1 MAATAALSSDPAS
14 LRRPG
19 DFRPPRR
26 LTWSSPLTYVL
37 ALAVAAVSIAPVVY
51 VVLGGFRTTGQIAAN
66 PASLPHP
73 WVWGTYAKVVTQPR
87 FWNNL
92 GNSTLIAVATTLG
105 VVVLGV
111 CASFVLAR
119 YTFRGREVLY
129 TYFTIGLLFPAAA
142 GILPL
147 YLLLRDLSLANTYL
161 GVIIPQIAF
170 QLPITIVVLR
180 PFLAAFPGELEDAA
194 AIDGAD
200 RLAFFWRILLPL
212 SRPALVTV
220 AVLAFVA
227 SWNSFLLP
235 LLVLQ
240 NENLQTLPLGVQNFS
255 AEHSQDTAGILAFT
269 SLAMM
274 PALLFFSFAERQIV
288 GGLQGAVKG

>member
-1 MAATAALSSDPAS
+1 MAI
-14 LRRPG
+14 
-19 DFRPPRR
+19 
-26 LTWSSPLTYVL
+26 
-37 ALAVAAVSIAPVVY
+37 AAVSFAPVVY
-51 VVLGGFRTTGQIAAN
+51 VILGGFRTTGQLAAD
-66 PASLPHP
+66 PAGLPSP
-73 WVWGTYAKVVTQPR
+73 WVWSTYGNVITQSR
-87 FWNNL
+87 FWDEVL
-92 GNSTLIAVATTLG
+92 NSTVIALSTTLG
-105 VVVLGV
+105 VVTLGV
-111 CASFVLAR
+111 CAAFVLAR
-119 YTFRGREVLY
+119 YRFRGRESLY

-147 YLLLRDLSLANTYL
+147 YLLLRDLNLANSYL
-161 GVIIPQIAF
+161 GVIIPQVAF
-170 QLPITIVVLR
+170 QLPLTIVILR
-180 PFLAAFPGELEDAA
+180 PFLAAFPAELEDAA
-194 AIDGAD
+194 MIDGAD
-200 RLAFFWRILLPL
+200 KLGFFWRILLPL

-240 NENLQTLPLGVQNFS
+240 NESLHTLPLGVQNFS

>member
-1 MAATAALSSDPAS
+1 MAATAALSGVSRD
-14 LRRPG
+14 RRPT
-19 DFRPPRR
+19 RWANPI
-26 LTWSSPLTYVL
+26 TYVL
-37 ALAVAAVSIAPVVY
+37 ALAVAAISIAPVVY
-51 VVLGGFRTTGQIAAN
+51 VILGGFRTTGQLAAD
-66 PASLPHP
+66 PAGLPHP
-73 WVWGTYAKVVTQPR
+73 WVWSTYSGVIRQPL
-87 FWNNL
+87 FWHQAF
-92 GNSTLIAVATTLG
+92 NSFIIAAATTVG

-111 CASFVLAR
+111 CAAFVLAR
-119 YTFRGREVLY
+119 YQFAGREGLY
-129 TYFTIGLLFPAAA
+129 TYFTLGLLFPAAA

-147 YLLLRDLSLANTYL
+147 YLLLRDLHLADTYL
-161 GVIIPQIAF
+161 GVIIPQVAF
-170 QLPITIVVLR
+170 QLPITIVILR

-194 AIDGAD
+194 YIDGSS
-200 RLAFFWRILLPL
+200 RLGFFWRILLPL

-227 SWNSFLLP
+227 SWNAFLLP

-240 NENLQTLPLGVQNFS
+240 NDSLHTLPLGVQNFS

-274 PALLFFSFAERQIV
+274 PALLFFTFAERQIV

>member
-1 MAATAALSSDPAS
+1 
-14 LRRPG
+14 
-19 DFRPPRR
+19 
-26 LTWSSPLTYVL
+26 V
-37 ALAVAAVSIAPVVY
+37 I
-51 VVLGGFRTTGQIAAN
+51 LGGFRTTGQIAAD
-66 PASLPHP
+66 PAGLPHP
-73 WVWGTYAKVVTQPR
+73 WVWSTYANVVIQPT
-87 FWNNL
+87 FWTDAF
-92 GNSTLIAVATTLG
+92 NSTLIAFCTTLG
-105 VVVLGV
+105 VTTLGV
-111 CASFVLAR
+111 CAAFVLAR
-119 YTFRGREVLY
+119 YKFRGREGLY

-161 GVIIPQIAF
+161 GVIIPQVAF
-170 QLPITIVVLR
+170 QLPITIVILR
-180 PFLAAFPGELEDAA
+180 PFLAAFPAELEDAA
-194 AIDGAD
+194 AIDGAS
-200 RLAFFWRILLPL
+200 RLGFFWRILLPL

-240 NENLQTLPLGVQNFS
+240 NESLHTLPLGVQNFS

-274 PALLFFSFAERQIV
+274 PALLFFTFAERQIV

>member
-1 MAATAALSSDPAS
+1 MAATAVVA
-14 LRRPG
+14 RG
-19 DFRPPRR
+19 PRKNKF
-26 LTWSSPLTYVL
+26 TWGTPLTYFL
-37 ALAVAAVSIAPVVY
+37 ALVVAAISIAPVIY
-51 VVLGGFRTTGQIAAN
+51 VILGGFRTTGQIAAK
-66 PASLPHP
+66 PAGLPHP
-73 WVWGTYAKVVTQPR
+73 FVWKTYAHVVQNQT
-87 FWNNL
+87 FWRDL
-92 GNSTLIAVATTLG
+92 GNSTIIAVVTTLG

-111 CASFVLAR
+111 CAAFVLAR
-119 YTFRGREVLY
+119 YQFRGREVLY
-129 TYFTIGLLFPAAA
+129 TYFTVGLLFPAAA

-147 YLLLRDLSLANTYL
+147 YLLLRDLNLANNYL

-170 QLPITIVVLR
+170 QLPITIVILR

-194 AIDGAD
+194 SIDGTD
-200 RLAFFWRILLPL
+200 RLGFFWRILLPL

-220 AVLAFVA
+220 GVLAFVA

-240 NENLQTLPLGVQNFS
+240 SDSLQTLPIGVQSFS
-255 AEHSQDTAGILAFT
+255 SEHSQDTAGILAFT

-274 PALLFFSFAERQIV
+274 PALLFFTFAERQIV

>member
-1 MAATAALSSDPAS
+1 MSW
-14 LRRPG
+14 G
-19 DFRPPRR
+19 
-26 LTWSSPLTYVL
+26 SPITYVL

-51 VVLGGFRTTGQIAAN
+51 VVLGGFRTTGQLAAD
-66 PASLPHP
+66 PAGLPNP
-73 WVWGTYAKVVTQPR
+73 WVWSTYANVITQSK
-87 FWNNL
+87 FWDEVL
-92 GNSTLIAVATTLG
+92 NSTLIALSTTLG

-111 CASFVLAR
+111 CAAFVLAR
-119 YTFRGREVLY
+119 YRFRGREGLY
-129 TYFTIGLLFPAAA
+129 TYFTVGLLFPAAA

-161 GVIIPQIAF
+161 GVIIPQVAF
-170 QLPITIVVLR
+170 QLPLTIVILR
-180 PFLAAFPGELEDAA
+180 PFLAAFPAELEDAA
-194 AIDGAD
+194 MIDGTD
-200 RLAFFWRILLPL
+200 RLGFFWRILLPL

-227 SWNSFLLP
+227 SWNAFLLP

-240 NENLQTLPLGVQNFS
+240 NESLHTLPLGVQNFS

-274 PALLFFSFAERQIV
+274 PALLFFSLAERQIV

>member
-1 MAATAALSSDPAS
+1 MAATAALSSV
-14 LRRPG
+14 
-19 DFRPPRR
+19 PRR
-26 LTWSSPLTYVL
+26 KPRLWSTPVTYVI
-37 ALAVAAVSIAPVVY
+37 AMAVAAVSIAPVAY
-51 VVLGGFRTTGQIAAN
+51 VIIGGFRTTGQLAAN
-66 PASLPHP
+66 PAGLPHP
-73 WVWGTYAKVVTQPR
+73 WVWHTYGNVLAAPR
-87 FWNNL
+87 FWQEL
-92 GNSTLIAVATTLG
+92 LNSALIAGFTTLG
-105 VVVLGV
+105 VVTMGV
-111 CASFVLAR
+111 CAAFVLAR
-119 YTFRGREVLY
+119 YQFRGREALY
-129 TYFTIGLLFPAAA
+129 TYFTVGLLFPAAA

-147 YLLLRDLSLANTYL
+147 YLLLRNLSLDNSYA

-170 QLPITIVVLR
+170 QLPITIVILR
-180 PFLAAFPGELEDAA
+180 PFLAAFPNELEDAA
-194 AIDGAD
+194 SIDGTSK
-200 RLAFFWRILLPL
+200 LGFFWRILLPL

-235 LLVLQ
+235 LLILQ
-240 NENLQTLPLGVQNFS
+240 NEAMHTLPLGVQNFS